1 MHLAYHNGCPSVE
14 IQKNKQQ
21 RAVVAAARHMF
32 TFIAMQSECFIAL

>member
-1 MHLAYHNGCPSVE
+1 MHLAYHSGCPGVD

-21 RAVVAAARHMF
+21 RAVVVAARHMF